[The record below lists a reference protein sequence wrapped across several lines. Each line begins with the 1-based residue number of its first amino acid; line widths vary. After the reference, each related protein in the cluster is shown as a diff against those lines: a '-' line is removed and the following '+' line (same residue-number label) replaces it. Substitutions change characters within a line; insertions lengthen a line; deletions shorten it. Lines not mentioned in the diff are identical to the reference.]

1 MTLRRKTLFYTVNLI
16 IPCVGISFLTVLV
29 FYLPSDSGEK
39 VNITQPMIPQK
50 QNNLISFDFNIVLI
64 MLYLLDS
71 LTTLGY
77 TLHIYSLVTDCV
89 LFAACRNYPTHVF
102 GSTVVGKIS
111 SIYNDF
117 GHSIYMCNRWRVK
130 CTF

>member
-1 MTLRRKTLFYTVNLI
+1 MRRNILFDR
-16 IPCVGISFLTVLV
+16 ISILSPIRLWRKGKHNTT
-29 FYLPSDSGEK
+29 YDTTDTK
-39 VNITQPMIPQK
+39 D
-50 QNNLISFDFNIVLI
+50 FDIVLI
-64 MLYLLDS
+64 MLYLLAF

-102 GSTVVGKIS
+102 GSTIVGKIS